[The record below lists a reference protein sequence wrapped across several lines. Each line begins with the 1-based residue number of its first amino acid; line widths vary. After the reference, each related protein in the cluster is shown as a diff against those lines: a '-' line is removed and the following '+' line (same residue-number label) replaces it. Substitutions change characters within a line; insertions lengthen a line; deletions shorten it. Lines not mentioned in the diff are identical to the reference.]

1 MAHLLRLPAN
11 TVSRALA
18 AIYSPGKHH
27 VLTDAPH
34 FFSIPMSP
42 EKIRMESEPSNQ
54 PVDSLYLFHGEET
67 FTIPENSTKT
77 LSLSVFNNFNKL
89 DLYRPLESTIHSVP
103 KLMSMLAWRF
113 KPFPINIREYS

>member
-34 FFSIPMSP
+34 FFSIHMSP
-42 EKIRMESEPSNQ
+42 EKIRIESEPSNQ
-54 PVDSLYLFHGEET
+54 PVESLYLFHLFQNYIIAQIALVESESGPVIKVL
-67 FTIPENSTKT
+67 IPNMAPVAPIGLKMC
-77 LSLSVFNNFNKL
+77 LSEL
-89 DLYRPLESTIHSVP
+89 D
-103 KLMSMLAWRF
+103 
-113 KPFPINIREYS
+113 